1 MPNTIIPAKEYQ
13 RIILDIYEIDSLTK
27 QLDSQTRQLPV
38 GQGNP
43 NEILIKKV
51 KTSSLGDYV
60 RDGGFKSGTV
70 NIGWETIKLEQDRG
84 VKFLLDRVD
93 SIETLNTTIGD
104 VVADFTR
111 RHMTPEI
118 DAFRFARYAA
128 NAGTDKT
135 IILTSDNILAEID
148 LATATL
154 SNKKVPVAGRVLFV
168 NQLLQPILNAAL
180 KRLWGNDSA
189 INTNTVI
196 YNGMTIVYVPSDR
209 FYDGIVLQGNS
220 GDAGF
225 VPDVGAKKVNFI
237 MGDPKAIWQ
246 AVKVNVPKFLSA
258 DDPANEID
266 SHRFNIRIFHDA
278 GVIDYNKDGVYA
290 NLGEVA

>member
-1 MPNTIIPAKEYQ
+1 MGNIIIPAKEYQ
-13 RIILDIYEIDSLTK
+13 RIILDIYEIDSLTR
-27 QLDSQTRQLPV
+27 QLDSQTRQLPT

-43 NEILIKKV
+43 NEILLKKI

-60 RDGGFKSGTV
+60 RDGGFKSGSV
-70 NIGWETIKLEQDRG
+70 NIGWETVKLEQDRG

-104 VVADFTR
+104 LVADFSR
-111 RHMTPEI
+111 RHMTPEV
-118 DAFRFARYAA
+118 DAYRFARYSA
-128 NAGTDKT
+128 NAGTSKT
-135 IILTSDNILAEID
+135 VVLTSDNILAEID

-196 YNGMTIVYVPSDR
+196 YNGMLIVYVPSDR
-209 FYDGIVLQGNS
+209 FYNAIVLQGNS

-225 VPDVGAKKVNFI
+225 VPDSGAKKVNFV
-237 MGDPKAIWQ
+237 MADPKAIWQ

-290 NLGEVA
+290 NLGEAA